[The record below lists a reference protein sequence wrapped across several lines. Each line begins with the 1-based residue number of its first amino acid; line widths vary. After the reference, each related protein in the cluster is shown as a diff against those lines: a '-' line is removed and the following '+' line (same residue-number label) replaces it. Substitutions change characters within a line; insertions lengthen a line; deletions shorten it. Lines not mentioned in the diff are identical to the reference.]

1 MLVLCEYIINEY
13 ISVTESIEV
22 QTMYF
27 RIETKSG
34 KWIWLHSR
42 GKVISKNSKKF
53 SIVFTHC
60 PVR

>member
-1 MLVLCEYIINEY
+1 M
-13 ISVTESIEV
+13 ESTEV

-27 RIETKSG
+27 RIETRNG

-60 PVR
+60 PVRYLIYRYF